1 MREGKLTSRPPL
13 VGPDSVEEFIGG
25 AGTPTPGDKVST
37 TAVKA
42 RLSELYPWEEPQVR
56 QDVTKVFNL
65 RLPEPYLLKLKY
77 LAEHTPDSRQ
87 QFCLKVLLPAID
99 AQIEVLTQPDRR

>member
-1 MREGKLTSRPPL
+1 MSKGKLTSRPPRA
-13 VGPDSVEEFIGG
+13 GPGRVEEFLGG

-37 TAVKA
+37 AAVKA
-42 RLSELYPWEEPQVR
+42 KPSARYPWEEPPVR

-65 RLPEPYLLKLKY
+65 RLPESYLLKLKY

-99 AQIEVLTQPDRR
+99 AQIEELTQKDR

>member
-1 MREGKLTSRPPL
+1 MSDGKLTSRPPL
-13 VGPDSVEEFIGG
+13 AGPGSVEEFIGG
-25 AGTPTPGDKVST
+25 AGTQAPGDKVST
-37 TAVKA
+37 SAVKA
-42 RLSELYPWEEPQVR
+42 LQSELYPWEEPNVR

-65 RLPEPYLLKLKY
+65 RLTEPYLLKLKY

-99 AQIEVLTQPDRR
+99 AKIEELTQKDR